1 MLRFSL
7 FFTAVVLCL
16 FSACVSNTASK
27 NEFVISG
34 KAEGVFN
41 GVRVYLKTSENG
53 QKGRITDTSIVV
65 NEAFNFKGK
74 VDGSEMRIL
83 TIDGIVGQTALV
95 LEPEQIEVTIYKDSI
110 YESKVSGGNNNVIF
124 NSYKNGYQALVEK
137 VSGLRQAY
145 VLAQGDADAI
155 KEIQKRN
162 TILRSELKNYGLN
175 FLKQNPDS
183 DFSLMLLDGITGQ
196 QGFDAKMASE
206 VFELMPQALLNKPT
220 NTVMTQKI
228 NAKINI
234 ALNTFEP
241 KIGAKAP
248 DFTAPNPDGEMI
260 TLSNILGKV
269 TILDFWASWCRPCR
283 IENPNF
289 VKIYEQYHAKGL
301 EIISVSLDRNNQ
313 KQRWVEAIEKD
324 QLNWY
329 NVSNLKFWQDPLAQL
344 YNVSSIPATFI
355 LDKDGVIL
363 ATKLR
368 GGALE
373 AKISELL
380 DN

>member
-1 MLRFSL
+1 MFRFSL

-16 FSACVSNTASK
+16 FSACESNTDSK

-53 QKGRITDTSIVV
+53 QKGRITDTAIVV

-110 YESKVSGGNNNVIF
+110 YQSEVSGGNNNVIF
-124 NSYKNGYQALVEK
+124 NSYKNGYQDLVEK

-155 KEIQKRN
+155 KEIQERN
-162 TILRSELKNYGLN
+162 TILRSELKDYGLN

-220 NTVMTQKI
+220 NTIMAQKI

>member
-1 MLRFSL
+1 MFRFSL

-16 FSACVSNTASK
+16 FSACESNTAFK

-53 QKGRITDTSIVV
+53 QKGRITDTAIVV

-110 YESKVSGGNNNVIF
+110 YQSEVSGGNNNVIF
-124 NSYKNGYQALVEK
+124 NSYKNGYQDLVEK

-155 KEIQKRN
+155 KEIQERN
-162 TILRSELKNYGLN
+162 TILRSELKDYGLN

-220 NTVMTQKI
+220 NTIMAQKI

-355 LDKDGVIL
+355 LDKDGIIL

>member
-1 MLRFSL
+1 MFRFSL
-7 FFTAVVLCL
+7 FFTAVVLFL
-16 FSACVSNTASK
+16 FSACESNTASK

-53 QKGRITDTSIVV
+53 QKGRITDTAIVV

-74 VDGSEMRIL
+74 IDGSEMRIL

-110 YESKVSGGNNNVIF
+110 YQSEVSGGNNNVIF
-124 NSYKNGYQALVEK
+124 NSYKNGYQDLVEK

-155 KEIQKRN
+155 KEIQERN
-162 TILRSELKNYGLN
+162 TILRSELKDYGLN

-220 NTVMTQKI
+220 NTIMAQKI

>member
-27 NEFVISG
+27 NKFVISG

-53 QKGRITDTSIVV
+53 PKGRITDTAIVV

-110 YESKVSGGNNNVIF
+110 YQSEVSGGNNNVIF
-124 NSYKNGYQALVEK
+124 NSYKNGYQDLVEK

-162 TILRSELKNYGLN
+162 TILRSELKDYGLN

-220 NTVMTQKI
+220 NTIMAQKI

>member
-1 MLRFSL
+1 MFRFSL

-16 FSACVSNTASK
+16 FSACESNTDSK

-53 QKGRITDTSIVV
+53 QKGRITDTAIVV

-110 YESKVSGGNNNVIF
+110 YQSEVSGGNNNVIF

-155 KEIQKRN
+155 KEIQERN
-162 TILRSELKNYGLN
+162 TIIRSELKDYGLN

-220 NTVMTQKI
+220 NTIMAQKI

-269 TILDFWASWCRPCR
+269 TILDFWDSWCRPCR

-355 LDKDGVIL
+355 LDKDGIIL

>member
-1 MLRFSL
+1 
-7 FFTAVVLCL
+7 
-16 FSACVSNTASK
+16 
-27 NEFVISG
+27 
-34 KAEGVFN
+34 
-41 GVRVYLKTSENG
+41 
-53 QKGRITDTSIVV
+53 
-65 NEAFNFKGK
+65 
-74 VDGSEMRIL
+74 MRIL

-110 YESKVSGGNNNVIF
+110 NQSEVSGGNNNVIF
-124 NSYKNGYQALVEK
+124 NSYKNGYQVLVEK

-155 KEIQKRN
+155 KEIQERN
-162 TILRSELKNYGLN
+162 TILRSELKDYGLN

-220 NTVMTQKI
+220 NTIMAQKI

>member
-1 MLRFSL
+1 MFRFSL

-16 FSACVSNTASK
+16 FSACESNTASK

-53 QKGRITDTSIVV
+53 QKGRITDTAIVV

-74 VDGSEMRIL
+74 IDGSEMRIL

-110 YESKVSGGNNNVIF
+110 YQSEVSGGNNNVIF
-124 NSYKNGYQALVEK
+124 NSYKNGYQDLVEK
-137 VSGLRQAY
+137 VSGLRKAY

-155 KEIQKRN
+155 KEIQERN
-162 TILRSELKNYGLN
+162 TILRSELKDYGLN

-196 QGFDAKMASE
+196 QGFDVKMASE

-220 NTVMTQKI
+220 NTIMAQKI

>member
-1 MLRFSL
+1 MFRFSL

-16 FSACVSNTASK
+16 FSACESNTDSK

-53 QKGRITDTSIVV
+53 QKGRITDTAIVV

-110 YESKVSGGNNNVIF
+110 YQSEVSGGNNNVIF

-155 KEIQKRN
+155 KEIQERN
-162 TILRSELKNYGLN
+162 TILRSELKDYGLN

-220 NTVMTQKI
+220 NTIMAQKI

>member
-1 MLRFSL
+1 MFRFSL

-16 FSACVSNTASK
+16 FSACESNIASK

-53 QKGRITDTSIVV
+53 QKGRITDTAIVV

-74 VDGSEMRIL
+74 IDGSEMRIL

-110 YESKVSGGNNNVIF
+110 YQSEVSGGNNNDIF
-124 NSYKNGYQALVEK
+124 NSYKNGYQDLVEK

-155 KEIQKRN
+155 KEIQERN
-162 TILRSELKNYGLN
+162 TILRSELKDYGLN

-220 NTVMTQKI
+220 NTIMAQKI

>member
-1 MLRFSL
+1 MFRSSL
-7 FFTAVVLCL
+7 FFTAGVLYL
-16 FSACVSNTASK
+16 FSACESNTASK

-53 QKGRITDTSIVV
+53 QKGRITDTAIVV

-74 VDGSEMRIL
+74 IDGSEMRIL

-110 YESKVSGGNNNVIF
+110 YQSEVSGGNNNVIF
-124 NSYKNGYQALVEK
+124 NSYKNGYQDLVEK

-155 KEIQKRN
+155 KEIQERN
-162 TILRSELKNYGLN
+162 TILRSELKDYGLN

-220 NTVMTQKI
+220 NTIMAQKI

>member
-1 MLRFSL
+1 MFRFSL

-16 FSACVSNTASK
+16 FSACESNTDSK

-53 QKGRITDTSIVV
+53 QKGRITDTAIVV

-74 VDGSEMRIL
+74 IDGSEMRIL

-110 YESKVSGGNNNVIF
+110 YQSEVSGGNNNVIF

-155 KEIQKRN
+155 KEIQERN
-162 TILRSELKNYGLN
+162 TILRSELKDYGLN

-220 NTVMTQKI
+220 NTIMAQKI

-355 LDKDGVIL
+355 LDKDGIIL

>member
-1 MLRFSL
+1 MFRFSL

-16 FSACVSNTASK
+16 FSACESNTASK

-53 QKGRITDTSIVV
+53 QKGRITDTAIVV

-74 VDGSEMRIL
+74 IDGSGMRIL

-110 YESKVSGGNNNVIF
+110 YQSEVSGGNNNVIF
-124 NSYKNGYQALVEK
+124 NSYKNGYQDLVEK

-155 KEIQKRN
+155 KEIQERN
-162 TILRSELKNYGLN
+162 TILRSELKDYGLN

-220 NTVMTQKI
+220 NTIMAQKI

-329 NVSNLKFWQDPLAQL
+329 NVSNLKFWHDPLAQL

-355 LDKDGVIL
+355 LDKDGEIL

>member
-1 MLRFSL
+1 MFRFSL

-16 FSACVSNTASK
+16 FSACESNTDSK

-53 QKGRITDTSIVV
+53 QKGRTTDTAIVV

-110 YESKVSGGNNNVIF
+110 YQSEVSGGNNNVIF

-155 KEIQKRN
+155 KEIQERN
-162 TILRSELKNYGLN
+162 TILRSELKDYGLN

-220 NTVMTQKI
+220 NTIMAQKI

-355 LDKDGVIL
+355 LDKDGIIL

>member
-1 MLRFSL
+1 MFRFSL

-16 FSACVSNTASK
+16 FSACESNTDSK

-53 QKGRITDTSIVV
+53 QKGRITDTAIVV

-110 YESKVSGGNNNVIF
+110 YQSEVSGGNNNVIF

-155 KEIQKRN
+155 KEIQERN
-162 TILRSELKNYGLN
+162 TILRSELKDYGLN

-220 NTVMTQKI
+220 NTIMAQKI

-355 LDKDGVIL
+355 LDKDGIIL

>member
-53 QKGRITDTSIVV
+53 QKGRITDTAIVV

-110 YESKVSGGNNNVIF
+110 NQSEVSGGNNNVIF
-124 NSYKNGYQALVEK
+124 NSYKNGYQVLVEK

-145 VLAQGDADAI
+145 VLAQGDADTI

-162 TILRSELKNYGLN
+162 TILRSELKDYGLN

-206 VFELMPQALLNKPT
+206 VFKLMPQALLNKPT
-220 NTVMTQKI
+220 NTIMAQKI
-228 NAKINI
+228 TDKINT

-241 KIGAKAP
+241 KIGVKAP

-260 TLSNILGKV
+260 TLSKILGKV

>member
-1 MLRFSL
+1 MFRFSL

-16 FSACVSNTASK
+16 FSACESNTDSK

-53 QKGRITDTSIVV
+53 QKGRITDTAIVV

-110 YESKVSGGNNNVIF
+110 YQSEVSGGKNNVIF
-124 NSYKNGYQALVEK
+124 NSYKNGYQDLVEK

-155 KEIQKRN
+155 KEIQERN
-162 TILRSELKNYGLN
+162 TILRSELKDYGLN

-220 NTVMTQKI
+220 NTIMAQKI

-355 LDKDGVIL
+355 LDKDGIIL

>member
-53 QKGRITDTSIVV
+53 QKGRITDTAIVV

-110 YESKVSGGNNNVIF
+110 YESEVSGGNNNVIF
-124 NSYKNGYQALVEK
+124 NRYKNGYQALVEK
-137 VSGLRQAY
+137 VSALRQSY
-145 VLAQGDADAI
+145 VLAQGNIDAVR
-155 KEIQKRN
+155 EIQERN
-162 TILRSELKNYGLN
+162 TVLRSELKNFGLN

-183 DFSLMLLDGITGQ
+183 DFSLMLLDGIVEQ
-196 QGFDAKMASE
+196 KGFDVKTALE
-206 VFELMPQALLNKPT
+206 VFELMPNELLSKPT
-220 NTVMTQKI
+220 NTLMAQKI
-228 NAKINI
+228 NAKINT
-234 ALNTFEP
+234 ALNTFEV
-241 KIGAKAP
+241 KVGVKAP
-248 DFTAPNPDGEMI
+248 DFTAPNPEGEMI
-260 TLSNILGKV
+260 TISKILGKV

-289 VKIYEQYHAKGL
+289 VKIYDKYHAKGL

-313 KQRWVEAIEKD
+313 KQGWVEAIEKD

-344 YNVSSIPATFI
+344 YNVSSIPATFV

-380 DN
+380 YN

>member
-1 MLRFSL
+1 MFRSSL
-7 FFTAVVLCL
+7 FFTAGVLYL
-16 FSACVSNTASK
+16 FSACESNTASK

-53 QKGRITDTSIVV
+53 QKGRITDTAIVV

-74 VDGSEMRIL
+74 IDGSEMRIL

-110 YESKVSGGNNNVIF
+110 YQSEVSGGKNNVIF

-155 KEIQKRN
+155 KEIQERN
-162 TILRSELKNYGLN
+162 TILRSELKDYGLN

-220 NTVMTQKI
+220 NTIMAQKI

>member
-1 MLRFSL
+1 MFRFSL

-16 FSACVSNTASK
+16 FSACESNTASE
-27 NEFVISG
+27 NEFIISG
-34 KAEGVFN
+34 DAKGVFN
-41 GVRVYLKTSENG
+41 GMRVYLKTSENG
-53 QKGRITDTSIVV
+53 QKGSATDTAIVT
-65 NEAFNFKGK
+65 NEAFEFKGNIK
-74 VDGSEMRIL
+74 GAEMRIL
-83 TIDGIVGQTALV
+83 TIDGIEGQTALV

-110 YESKVSGGNNNVIF
+110 YKSEVSGGNNNIIF
-124 NSYKNGYQALVEK
+124 NSYKNGYQALVGK
-137 VSGLRQAY
+137 VNSLRQAY
-145 VLAQGDADAI
+145 VLAQGNADAVR
-155 KEIQKRN
+155 EIQERN
-162 TILRSELKNYGLN
+162 TVLRSELKNFGLN

-196 QGFDAKMASE
+196 KGFDAKMASE
-206 VFELMPQALLNKPT
+206 VFKLMPQALLNKPT
-220 NTVMTQKI
+220 NTIMAQKI
-228 NAKINI
+228 TDKINT

-241 KIGAKAP
+241 KIGVKAP

-260 TLSNILGKV
+260 TLSKILGKV

-289 VKIYEQYHAKGL
+289 VKIYDQYHAKGL

-355 LDKDGVIL
+355 LDKKGIVL

-368 GGALE
+368 GAALE
-373 AKISELL
+373 TKIAELL
-380 DN
+380 EN